1 MQEAE
6 GGGGGGVARGAQG
19 APRNNTGTCM
29 SLILTTWTICDNMN
43 SIELSIALRAVKKC

>member
-6 GGGGGGVARGAQG
+6 GEGEVARGAQG
-19 APRNNTGTCM
+19 APRNNTS
-29 SLILTTWTICDNMN
+29 SLILTTWTICDIMN